1 MVTACAVHDREAPP
15 ARSYRRSE
23 PHRRICSRSR
33 SSALF
38 PRTCFT
44 CCLNPCHT
52 SQQTLLIA
60 ITTTMSEYWK
70 STPKYW
76 CKFCKLFVRDTTLE
90 KKQHE
95 ATPKHQSSIQR
106 SLRDLHRS
114 TEREEREKQRAKD
127 EVARL
132 NGIVSGKPRQD
143 GTGAGP
149 STFGKSNA
157 VPAQAN
163 PNERK
168 RQMEQLAA
176 MGIAV
181 PQEFRKDVAAGGEWT
196 TVSETPIYHFKAE
209 DDDSKLAAT
218 AYGVRKR
225 KLDEDEVEAEA
236 VVRKGWGTKLKSY
249 PGGKTGQE
257 EDWDALLS
265 ASAVRKKDVKSEPSS
280 TGVKEEE
287 TDAEASV
294 LKRSEPD
301 HPASL
306 KKEESAAEQ
315 PLAAIPDIDQP
326 GAPVKQEDAAPDPP
340 VIFKKRK
347 GKR

>member
-1 MVTACAVHDREAPP
+1 
-15 ARSYRRSE
+15 
-23 PHRRICSRSR
+23 
-33 SSALF
+33 
-38 PRTCFT
+38 
-44 CCLNPCHT
+44 
-52 SQQTLLIA
+52 
-60 ITTTMSEYWK
+60 MSEYWK

-143 GTGAGP
+143 GTGSGP
-149 STFGKSNA
+149 GNFGKSNVA
-157 VPAQAN
+157 PAQAN
-163 PNERK
+163 PSERK

-209 DDDSKLAAT
+209 DEDSKVAAT

-225 KLDEDEVEAEA
+225 KLDEDEEEAEA

-249 PGGKTGQE
+249 PGSMAGKE
-257 EDWDALLS
+257 EDLDALLS
-265 ASAVRKKDVKSEPSS
+265 ASAVRKKEDVKSEPSS
-280 TGVKEEE
+280 TGVKEEK
-287 TDAEASV
+287 TDAETPTLNRPESN
-294 LKRSEPD
+294 RP
-301 HPASL
+301 PSL
-306 KKEESAAEQ
+306 KKEESAAESL
-315 PLAAIPDIDQP
+315 LATIPDIDQP
-326 GAPVKQEDAAPDPP
+326 GAPVEQEDAASDPP
-340 VIFKKRK
+340 VVFKKRK